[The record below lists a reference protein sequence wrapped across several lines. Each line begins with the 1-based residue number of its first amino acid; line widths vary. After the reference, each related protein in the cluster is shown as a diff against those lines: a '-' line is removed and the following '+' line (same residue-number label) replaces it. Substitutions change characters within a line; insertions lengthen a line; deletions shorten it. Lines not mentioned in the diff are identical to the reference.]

1 VDAVETELMNVV
13 TQRKRK
19 KGDSIPFRKIT
30 KGKDVGKYKSQYGK
44 IYTLK
49 QLRAYYATKGW
60 KRKVKKK

>member
-1 VDAVETELMNVV
+1 MVKEKFVITYGEERDNM
-13 TQRKRK
+13 
-19 KGDSIPFRKIT
+19 PFRKIT
-30 KGKDVGKYKSQYGK
+30 RGEDAGKYKSQYGK